1 MTINTLHTYLADPSQ
16 IKRSDIQELK
26 QLLEQYP
33 YVQAVRS
40 LYLKALYSNE
50 STSYN
55 QELKKTAAYT
65 LDRDMLFNFIVSDD
79 FTAYRPLALEEVEKE
94 VEEIQPESVVI
105 ATKDR
110 EPEQNISSLL
120 ESISKVAYAITKE
133 DRVPFEE
140 RHKQEDA
147 IQPAVEPSAETSIE
161 TALNTTDTSVFTAAT
176 SSEVIAD
183 HVQEEQ
189 NDQVRR
195 ENTLADSPTEI
206 LENKL
211 EIGKPLAFEADE
223 KYSFQEW
230 LQLSKQQPILRES
243 NTKSDDSPQEEE
255 QKKEIITKDEKK
267 FQESLEKKQ
276 AMIDKFIETN
286 PKIIPTKKAT
296 ASPINIEL
304 SVQENTSLM
313 TETLAK
319 IYLEQKKYQKAI
331 QAYEILILKYPE
343 KSSFFANQ
351 ILDIK
356 ALQQHNSL

>member
-1 MTINTLHTYLADPSQ
+1 MNINTLHTYLADPTQ

-33 YVQAVRS
+33 YVQAIRS

-79 FTAYRPLALEEVEKE
+79 FTAYRPLELPLEEEK
-94 VEEIQPESVVI
+94 QPEPVAPPVS
-105 ATKDR
+105 KDR

-133 DRVPFEE
+133 DRIPLDPLDEHPKEE
-140 RHKQEDA
+140 DISDTFFSAAELTEEPHNSAQKEGNN
-147 IQPAVEPSAETSIE
+147 ILLGEKEPS
-161 TALNTTDTSVFTAAT
+161 
-176 SSEVIAD
+176 
-183 HVQEEQ
+183 
-189 NDQVRR
+189 
-195 ENTLADSPTEI
+195 DSPSSVAE
-206 LENKL
+206 LKNKL

-243 NTKSDDSPQEEE
+243 DTKDSVFPQEEE
-255 QKKEIITKDEKK
+255 EKKEIITKDEKK

-296 ASPINIEL
+296 VSPINIEL
-304 SVQENTSLM
+304 SLQENTSLM